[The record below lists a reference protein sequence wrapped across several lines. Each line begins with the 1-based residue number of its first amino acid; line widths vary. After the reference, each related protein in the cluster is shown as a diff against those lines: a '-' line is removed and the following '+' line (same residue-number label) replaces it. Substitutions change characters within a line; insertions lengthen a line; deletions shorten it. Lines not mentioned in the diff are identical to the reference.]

1 MLRIATVN
9 ELHSPDTNKTYSK
22 LVSAIHHQPL
32 DILFGQTACI
42 PGSDPNSQ
50 ARDLAQSLDM
60 TYMYSNSDQD
70 YDAGFHKY
78 KKKVQTG
85 FSILIGKNCWMLN
98 SGSLS
103 LSETNKAD
111 RQIQFG
117 VIRVNCNS
125 ALLVNVRF
133 TDDSPKK
140 QLLQLL
146 NHPLLNQQFGALILN
161 SNLNFFLAEKALKK
175 VLDSKGFIVHRSYL
189 NKSKH
194 SPLSILTNK
203 ESPLTSIAISNTKS
217 LPFGYGQVT
226 ELELARLPK
235 NTRRKRYQPLSFR
248 ERWLGSR
255 DGYRA
260 FAYYSHLK

>member
-1 MLRIATVN
+1 
-9 ELHSPDTNKTYSK
+9 
-22 LVSAIHHQPL
+22 
-32 DILFGQTACI
+32 
-42 PGSDPNSQ
+42 
-50 ARDLAQSLDM
+50 
-60 TYMYSNSDQD
+60 
-70 YDAGFHKY
+70 
-78 KKKVQTG
+78 
-85 FSILIGKNCWMLN
+85 MLN

-103 LSETNKAD
+103 LTETNKAE

-117 VIRVNCNS
+117 VIRVNSNS
-125 ALLVNVRF
+125 ILLLNVRF

-146 NHPLLNQQFGALILN
+146 NHPLHNQQFGAIILN
-161 SNLNFFLAEKALKK
+161 SNLNFVLGEKVLKK
-175 VLDSKGFIVHRSYL
+175 VLDSKGFIVHRSHL

-203 ESPLTSIAISNTKS
+203 ESPLTSIAIGNTKS

-226 ELELARLPK
+226 ELELDRLPK
-235 NTRRKRYQPLSFR
+235 NTRRKKYQPLSFR

-260 FAYYSHLK
+260 YAY